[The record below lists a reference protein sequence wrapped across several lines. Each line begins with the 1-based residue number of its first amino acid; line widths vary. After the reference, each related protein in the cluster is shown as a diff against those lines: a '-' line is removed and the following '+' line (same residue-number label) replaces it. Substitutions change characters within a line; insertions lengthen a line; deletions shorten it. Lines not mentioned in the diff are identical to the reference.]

1 LSPVRRGG
9 TLLDMIVN
17 SLLKKPILIIGI
29 LLMVIFI
36 FDLRRRGIFF
46 GRYQKLKA
54 TSCNSVLVMLNR
66 RTPDTWKNSC
76 KESTLTVAIQLTL
89 PPKIKNAK
97 DQVLRQ
103 YLYRELANNL
113 IKIAKNSLNESLERT
128 FSVHVKQRSQRMD
141 IDAVTEGR
149 FIAKLATISDPKFI
163 AEHLKN
169 TVHIKERPK

>member
-1 LSPVRRGG
+1 VRRGG
-9 TLLDMIVN
+9 TLLDMIVK
-17 SLLKKPILIIGI
+17 SLLKKPILMIGI

-36 FDLRRRGIFF
+36 YDLKRRGIFF
-46 GRYQKLKA
+46 GRYQKLRA

-66 RTPDTWKNSC
+66 RTPNTWKNSC
-76 KESTLTVAIQLTL
+76 RESTLTVKIQLEL
-89 PPKIKNAK
+89 PPEIKKAK
-97 DQVLRQ
+97 DNLLRQ

-128 FSVHVKQRSQRMD
+128 LSVHVRQQSERMD

-149 FIAKLATISDPKFI
+149 FIAKLATITDQKFI

-169 TVHIKERPK
+169 TVHIKESFK